1 MMTPL
6 SRQDETSSAR
16 GILFILSGPS
26 GVGKDTVLR
35 HAFPRSNQQI
45 RTSIS
50 VTTRPPRPDEQDGVD
65 YFFVT
70 PEAFQRLLAE
80 DGLLEHAEVHGHCY
94 GTPRAWVEEQLRA
107 GMDVVLEID
116 VQGAWQVKK
125 LFPQA
130 VLIFLAPPSWQELA
144 RRLRARQTDDE
155 ASIRRRLRNAQDE
168 LARAQQY
175 DYLIVNDRMTEA
187 VDQFAAIVTAER
199 LRPRRYDLSH
209 LLAEGASNV

>member
-1 MMTPL
+1 MMTSSPH
-6 SRQDETSSAR
+6 ETTQCAG

-35 HAFPRSNQQI
+35 HALPRTAQI
-45 RTSIS
+45 RTSVS

-65 YFFVT
+65 YFFVS
-70 PEAFQRLLAE
+70 PPDFDRMLEQGE
-80 DGLLEHAEVHGHCY
+80 LLEHAEVHGHLY
-94 GTPRAWVEEQLRA
+94 GTPRAWVQEQLRD

-116 VQGAWQVKK
+116 VQGAWQVKET
-125 LFPQA
+125 FPYA

-155 ASIRRRLRNAQDE
+155 QSIRRRLRNAQDE

-175 DYLIVNDRMTEA
+175 DYIIINDHIMVA
-187 VDQFAAIVTAER
+187 ADHFAAIVTAER
-199 LRPRRYDLSH
+199 LRPWRQQLAH
-209 LLAEGASNV
+209 LLDEGASNV

>member
-1 MMTPL
+1 MT
-6 SRQDETSSAR
+6 TSSAEATSRTR

-94 GTPRAWVEEQLRA
+94 GTPRAWVEEQLR
-107 GMDVVLEID
+107 GPEQ
-116 VQGAWQVKK
+116 VQ
-125 LFPQA
+125 
-130 VLIFLAPPSWQELA
+130 
-144 RRLRARQTDDE
+144 
-155 ASIRRRLRNAQDE
+155 
-168 LARAQQY
+168 
-175 DYLIVNDRMTEA
+175 
-187 VDQFAAIVTAER
+187 
-199 LRPRRYDLSH
+199 H
-209 LLAEGASNV
+209 